1 MKKNLLLIVG
11 LTLMS
16 AVMISSCSTGEKV
29 EEPKDAYVKDIKFT
43 SVDKLLLI
51 QPGNTYDVV
60 VQTLGCE
67 PYNLLSNQ
75 KDGYAIYV
83 YKYKL
88 LQREIKAEDA
98 EVLNQRG
105 GETAGIEVYNPK
117 IEDAYLVFKN
127 NVLESIMTTQGRQ
140 ESAQFVLMN
149 NTLYKITKE
158 NGSYVIHAEMEMKE
172 PEPKKAD
179 DKDGE
184 GKGLSLPFMN
194 KNK

>member
-1 MKKNLLLIVG
+1 MKKNLLFVC
-11 LTLMS
+11 LMAVS
-16 AVMISSCSTGEKV
+16 AVMISSCSTSKKV
-29 EEPKDAYVKDIKFT
+29 EEPNDAYVKDIKFT

-117 IEDAYLVFKN
+117 VEDAYLVFKN

-179 DKDGE
+179 GKDGE

>member
-11 LTLMS
+11 LALMS
-16 AVMISSCSTGEKV
+16 AVMFSSCST
-29 EEPKDAYVKDIKFT
+29 EERVSEPSGSYVKSIKFT
-43 SVDKLLLI
+43 SVDKLFQI

-67 PYNLLSNQ
+67 PYNILSNQ

-88 LQREIKAEDA
+88 LERQIKAEDV
-98 EVLNQRG
+98 EVLDQRG
-105 GETAGIEVYNPK
+105 GETAGVEVYNPK
-117 IEDAYLVFKN
+117 IEDVYLVFKN
-127 NVLESIMTTQGRQ
+127 NVLESFITSQGRQ

-158 NGSYVIHAEMEMKE
+158 IGTYEIHAEMEMKE
-172 PEPKKAD
+172 PEPQNAD
-179 DKDGE
+179 E
-184 GKGLSLPFMN
+184 QEEKGALLPFMN
-194 KNK
+194 KSK